1 MRIDDGAGA
10 ERPVTEIILLTEP
23 HCGHCDRAKE
33 ILHYLSAEFTLSVT
47 EIDLAGDE
55 GRRLAIEHAVV
66 SAPGLLVDGV
76 LFSRGPLDGHKL
88 RMTLES
94 IRPIG
99 IWSRE
104 TAALPEQS

>member
-1 MRIDDGAGA
+1 M
-10 ERPVTEIILLTEP
+10 TEIILLTEP
-23 HCGHCDRAKE
+23 YCGHCDRAKE
-33 ILHYLSAEFTLSVT
+33 VLHFLSAEFTLSVT
-47 EIDLAGDE
+47 EIDLACDE
-55 GRRLAIEHAVV
+55 GHKLAIEHAVA

-76 LFSRGPLDGHKL
+76 LFSHGPLDGHKL

-99 IWSRE
+99 IWSRA